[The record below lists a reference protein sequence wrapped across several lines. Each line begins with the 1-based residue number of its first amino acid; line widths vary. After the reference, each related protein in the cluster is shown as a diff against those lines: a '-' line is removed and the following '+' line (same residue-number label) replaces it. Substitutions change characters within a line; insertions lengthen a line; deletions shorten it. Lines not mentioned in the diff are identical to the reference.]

1 MSTLLTSMLFVPGGD
16 ASKMSKLSQLD
27 APAFILDLEDAVATQ
42 VKSEARALVA
52 EALRARPTQKPLWV
66 RVNTETPGML
76 RDDLDAVVS
85 RGLAGIVLPKVR
97 GAEDIAEVEALL
109 TELERRDP
117 IDEPIRLMPTIENVE
132 GLANVE
138 AIAAASPR
146 IQCLIFGAG
155 DFSLDV
161 GLDWPPAAGTSQ
173 LLIGAKCRLVL
184 ASRLAGIQPPHD
196 GSYPLFR
203 DLDGLRDEA
212 IESREL
218 GMFGKHAV
226 HPGQVSTIDEVFAPN
241 AAQLKQAN
249 KVVAAFDAS
258 ETSGVA
264 NIDVDGLFVDYPVAA
279 RARQLIELADQIGLA
294 GS

>member
-1 MSTLLTSMLFVPGGD
+1 MSSLLTSMLFVPGGD
-16 ASKMSKLSQLD
+16 RAKMSKLSQLD
-27 APAFILDLEDAVATQ
+27 APAFILDLEDAVAAQ
-42 VKSEARALVA
+42 VKPVARGLVSEALH
-52 EALRARPTQKPLWV
+52 ARPTQTPLWV
-66 RVNTETPGML
+66 RINSESQDLL
-76 RDDLDAVVS
+76 RDDLEAVVC
-85 RGLAGIVLPKVR
+85 RELAGIVLPKVR
-97 GAEDIAEVEALL
+97 SAQDIAEVDDLL
-109 TELERRDP
+109 SVLEERNR
-117 IDEPIRLMPTIENVE
+117 IDEPIQLMPTIENVE

-161 GLDWPPAAGTSQ
+161 GLDWPPAANTSQ

-203 DLDGLRDEA
+203 DLDGLRHEA

-226 HPGQVSTIDEVFAPN
+226 HPGQVKTINEVFAPSER
-241 AAQLKQAN
+241 QLARAN

-258 ETSGVA
+258 EMSGIA

-279 RARQLIELADQIGLA
+279 RARQLIELAGQIGMA
-294 GS
+294 NR